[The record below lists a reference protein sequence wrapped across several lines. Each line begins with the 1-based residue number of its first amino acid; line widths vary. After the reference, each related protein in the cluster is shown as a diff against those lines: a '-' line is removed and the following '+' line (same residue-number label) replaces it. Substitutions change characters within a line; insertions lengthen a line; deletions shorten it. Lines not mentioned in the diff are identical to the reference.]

1 MLTRDLLKKIR
12 KIEIVTE
19 RLVRDRMA
27 GQYHSVFKGSGI
39 AFSEVR
45 QYMPGD
51 DIRLIDWN
59 VSARMNDTYV
69 KLFTEER
76 EMTVLLL
83 VDMSASGRFGSR
95 VQEKRELGA
104 EIAAVLAFSAIRNN
118 DRVGL
123 VIFTDDVEHFV
134 PPKKGK
140 KHVLRV
146 ISEILAFEP
155 RSRRTNLA
163 RALQF
168 LGRIARRRAGARA
181 PPGGG
186 GAVFRAVRQGRPAV
200 QPQKAVPAGADVVL
214 RGAGAEAAA
223 LRRRLLRTALG
234 AGLVFVVVIVVTGAP
249 ARTRAAV
256 VDAPDAGAV
265 DPDAPTVAARLQAP
279 DKVHVGDAITLVVTA
294 ISRRNAPVN
303 LPGALDLGAF
313 SVLDHKD
320 GEQDLGDGR
329 VRHEFTITIAAYEP
343 GEKEV
348 PAVQVTYLGG
358 RGDVRT
364 ARTAPLPVKLT
375 S

>member
-39 AFSEVR
+39 VFSEVP
-45 QYMPGD
+45 QSMPSD

-95 VQEKRELGA
+95 VQEKRELAA

-146 ISEILAFEP
+146 ISEILAFKP
-155 RSRRTNLA
+155 RSRRTDIKVG
-163 RALQF
+163 LQF
-168 LGRIARRRAGARA
+168 LARIARRRAVAFLLSDFLAA
-181 PPGGG
+181 P
-186 GAVFRAVRQGRPAV
+186 
-200 QPQKAVPAGADVVL
+200 
-214 RGAGAEAAA
+214 
-223 LRRRLLRTALG
+223 
-234 AGLVFVVVIVVTGAP
+234 
-249 ARTRAAV
+249 
-256 VDAPDAGAV
+256 
-265 DPDAPTVAARLQAP
+265 
-279 DKVHVGDAITLVVTA
+279 
-294 ISRRNAPVN
+294 S
-303 LPGALDLGAF
+303 
-313 SVLDHKD
+313 S
-320 GEQDLGDGR
+320 
-329 VRHEFTITIAAYEP
+329 YE
-343 GEKEV
+343 
-348 PAVQVTYLGG
+348 
-358 RGDVRT
+358 
-364 ARTAPLPVKLT
+364 
-375 S
+375 